1 MADRPALES
10 ILADAYLEGLRER
23 NMDEIRGIRAEC
35 ETLET
40 ELSFERRL
48 LQGRVDIIK
57 DELERRAEGR
67 TSSAAELITRL
78 PSILADTPSGTQ
90 RGNRLVRIMA
100 PGDVQRIER
109 DLDERLGMS
118 LGDVAGAT
126 TAVLEGALGRLGD
139 HEVEVS
145 SQRRLLHQRLDAVQA
160 EMARRYRD
168 GEADVDS
175 LLAQD

>member
-1 MADRPALES
+1 MAERPALEQ
-10 ILADAYLEGLRER
+10 ILGDAYLEGLRER
-23 NMDEIRGIRAEC
+23 SMDEIRQVRADC
-35 ETLET
+35 EAFET

-57 DELERRAEGR
+57 DELARRAEGR
-67 TSSAAELITRL
+67 TSSPAELITRL

-90 RGNRLVRIMA
+90 RGNRLVRILA

-109 DLDERLGMS
+109 DLDDRLGMS
-118 LGDVAGAT
+118 LGDVAGADIE
-126 TAVLEGALGRLGD
+126 VLERALERLAE
-139 HEVEVS
+139 HEGEVS